1 MGLCLSKNKASYS
14 EIKDPLIFIQK
25 MKLLQ
30 KEISA
35 ILKEREKEREAYE
48 RQMMLLAFKEA
59 DWRKEKKQLREEVK
73 RLRKK
78 LEEKEKRVKEMEE
91 EVGSTTARKSEGVS
105 VESGSIAS
113 LMIVEQM
120 REERA
125 RRDEAVEKWK
135 MLYLAIKHE
144 LDDLIQRT
152 HQETLYRR
160 ADEKDSREE
169 LQRQLKAK
177 DETIQV
183 LKAQIASI
191 EEEDFKNRREVD
203 ILRQSLRI
211 VCSKKETAT
220 STTASTPIA
229 DTLFS

>member
-91 EVGSTTARKSEGVS
+91 EVGSMTARKSEGVS

-152 HQETLYRR
+152 HQGRV
-160 ADEKDSREE
+160 E
-169 LQRQLKAK
+169 L
-177 DETIQV
+177 
-183 LKAQIASI
+183 
-191 EEEDFKNRREVD
+191 
-203 ILRQSLRI
+203 
-211 VCSKKETAT
+211 
-220 STTASTPIA
+220 P
-229 DTLFS
+229 LFSVVYRTIVNETTTRLDKRVIWVKLG